1 MTESSDKRGAAD
13 RRRQPRGG
21 RRPADRSGYTPLV
34 FVIDPRPSAREACE
48 AILAKLRFA
57 VAPFDSL
64 DQAKRALNGLK
75 PDILLLVTEHL
86 DEKRLFHD
94 DKAVAREEVGTHDDV
109 GDPGFVLER
118 EEDEAFGGAWPL
130 PRNDHPRHA
139 HAPALTRRPQIGR
152 PENATHRQ
160 LVAPQRHRM

>member
-13 RRRQPRGG
+13 RRRQSRGG

-75 PDILLLVTEHL
+75 PDIVLVVTEHL
-86 DEKRLFHD
+86 
-94 DKAVAREEVGTHDDV
+94 EEIRRMLP
-109 GDPGFVLER
+109 PGRDGRSLPVL
-118 EEDEAFGGAWPL
+118 PL
-130 PRNDHPRHA
+130 PDIEVSPVTLVEEIRR
-139 HAPALTRRPQIGR
+139 ALRAGAIERSD
-152 PENATHRQ
+152 
-160 LVAPQRHRM
+160 V